1 MEINTNYSSVPN
13 VAEESIFGD
22 ESQDADQLRIDFLKM
37 LTAQLEYQDPMDP
50 VENTEFTAQMAQF
63 SSLGEQQKGNA
74 LLEQLIS
81 AQNGNQL
88 NQVVSYIG
96 KSVVFEGDKTI
107 AQDGAATTRFKME
120 EEGDVEISLYNDNN
134 QFVTSAVGHFGKG
147 DQSFQFS
154 DAALADGN
162 YKFTVAVQDGSGG
175 SIVAKT
181 YEAGEVTGVVN
192 SDSGVELEVNG
203 RTLSF
208 TDIRRVEQQT
218 S

>member
-1 MEINTNYSSVPN
+1 
-13 VAEESIFGD
+13 
-22 ESQDADQLRIDFLKM
+22 
-37 LTAQLEYQDPMDP
+37 
-50 VENTEFTAQMAQF
+50 
-63 SSLGEQQKGNA
+63 
-74 LLEQLIS
+74 
-81 AQNGNQL
+81 
-88 NQVVSYIG
+88 
-96 KSVVFEGDKTI
+96 
-107 AQDGAATTRFKME
+107 ME
-120 EEGDVEISLYNDNN
+120 EEGDVEISLYDEHNK
-134 QFVTSAVGHFGKG
+134 FVTSATGHFGKG

-162 YKFTVAVQDGSGG
+162 YKFTVGVQDGNGS

>member
-13 VAEESIFGD
+13 VAEESVFGS

-63 SSLGEQQKGNA
+63 SSLGEQQKSNT

-81 AQNGNQL
+81 SQNGNQL

-96 KSVVFEGDKTI
+96 KNVVFEGDKTT
-107 AQDGAATTRFKME
+107 ATDGQATTRFKME
-120 EEGDVEISLYNDNN
+120 EEGDIEISLYDDNN
-134 QFVTSAVGHFGKG
+134 QFVQSALQHFGKG
-147 DQSFQFS
+147 DQSFQFN

-162 YKFTVAVQDGSGG
+162 YTFTAEVQSSSGS
-175 SIVAKT
+175 SVVAKT

-192 SDSGVELEVNG
+192 GDAGVKLEVNG

-208 TDIRRVEQQT
+208 ADIRRVEQQ
-218 S
+218 SS